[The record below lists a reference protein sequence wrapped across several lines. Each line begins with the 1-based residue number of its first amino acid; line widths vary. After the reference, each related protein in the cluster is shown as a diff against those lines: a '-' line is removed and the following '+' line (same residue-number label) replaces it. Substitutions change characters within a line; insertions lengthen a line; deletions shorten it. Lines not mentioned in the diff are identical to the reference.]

1 MPLNAN
7 DVTFMQRA
15 IALAEIGRYTT
26 APNPNVGA
34 VIVKHQQIVGEGYH
48 RQAGGPHAEVF
59 ALRQAADAARGA
71 TCYVTLEPCSHY
83 GRTPPCALALIEAG
97 VQRVVIAMQDPNPQ
111 VAGRGIQLLQDAGI
125 EVEVGLCAAEAAA
138 LNPGFL
144 HKMSTKQ
151 PWVRL
156 KMAAS
161 VDGAIALSNGQSQ
174 WLTGAAAR
182 ADVQLWRAQSCA
194 ILSTAT
200 TVLADQAQLNVR
212 SADILPLENGQLR
225 QPLRIILDRQGRLT
239 GQEPLFQTVG
249 DILIIYPPGLAT
261 PLHALSNAV
270 QPRSQISIA
279 TAPLLTEDKFD
290 LTAVF
295 ALLATYPLN
304 TIWVEAGSTL
314 AAELW
319 RLQLIHEFILYQ
331 APLLLGG
338 GALSMMPLA
347 PIASLADAPRWQW
360 QQVTMIGDDVRLIAR
375 LRGDA

>member
-15 IALAEIGRYTT
+15 IALAELGRYTT

-83 GRTPPCALALIEAG
+83 GRTPPCALALIDAG

-151 PWVRL
+151 PWIRL

-239 GQEPLFQTVG
+239 GQEPLFQTAG

-347 PIASLADAPRWQW
+347 PIASLAEAPRWQW
-360 QQVTMIGDDVRLIAR
+360 QQVSMIGDDVRLIAR

>member
-15 IALAEIGRYTT
+15 IALAELGRYTT

-151 PWVRL
+151 PWIRL

-239 GQEPLFQTVG
+239 GQEPLFQTAG

-347 PIASLADAPRWQW
+347 PIASLAEAPRWQW

>member
-15 IALAEIGRYTT
+15 IALAELGRYTT

-151 PWVRL
+151 PWIRL

-239 GQEPLFQTVG
+239 GQEPLFQTAG

-347 PIASLADAPRWQW
+347 PIASLAEAPRWQW
-360 QQVTMIGDDVRLIAR
+360 QQVSMIGDDVRLIAR